1 MLLLNLKNVII
12 ICPGFHP
19 PQLTEDFITAIGL
32 FNPPLNGWVVPN
44 TIAPYNVI
52 DIYHWLAQTLHPT
65 TTALSFVGFSA
76 GVVGAIATALVWQQ
90 QGGIVNSLIAV
101 DGWGVP
107 KLGSFPI
114 YRVSHDP
121 FTHFTS
127 GLLGYGQQNFYCV
140 PEVSH
145 LKLWQS
151 PDTAW
156 GWWEVKSGCWVRCS
170 AAKMINEVLIA
181 NHQSSG

>member
-1 MLLLNLKNVII
+1 VII

-19 PQLTEDFITAIGL
+19 PQLTEDFITAISSL
-32 FNPPLNGWVVPN
+32 DSPLTGWVVHK
-44 TIAPYNVI
+44 TIAPYNGI
-52 DIYHWLAQTLHPT
+52 DIYHWLAQNLNPT

-76 GVVGAIATALVWQQ
+76 GVVGAMGTALLWQQ
-90 QGGIVNSLIAV
+90 QGGIVNRLIAV

-107 KLGSFPI
+107 LVGSFPI

-121 FTHFTS
+121 FTHVTS

-140 PEVSH
+140 PKVSH

-156 GWWEVKSGCWVRCS
+156 GWWEVKTGCRVRCS
-170 AAKMINEVLIA
+170 AAKMINEILVA
-181 NHQSSG
+181 NDGVSDP